1 MRRNTMKARGWRR
14 GGLLGLVLAVAL
26 VAAGCGGDEE
36 PSEAQGGGAARWRA

>member
-36 PSEAQGGGAARWRA
+36 RRRPRAAARPSWRA